1 MSFLYPQF
9 LFGLAALS
17 IPIIIH
23 LFNFR
28 KTKRIYYS
36 STQFLKQVKEAST
49 SNLKLKHLLILLS
62 RLLFIFFLV
71 IAFAQ
76 PFIPATQKRGGN
88 IDVHVYLD
96 NSFSMSSLVG
106 IDYKAL
112 DVGLTFAD
120 ELSRIFPVGTRFTF
134 LTNDFASFS
143 NVFKTGVELSDLTT
157 EIDLSGKSRSFNEIW
172 SRLSTGLQKS
182 AITGAEVFWISD
194 FQKSTLGNP
203 DLQSLDS
210 LIRINI
216 FPLEVESTANLFV
229 DSIYLKNPFILGAEK
244 IELTVV
250 IKNTGLEDASD
261 IPMKIFLNEVQTSN
275 ATFDVP
281 ASSKVEHQFDLG
293 FDLQRLNLGR
303 ISIEDYPITF
313 DNDFYFTIDA
323 GDKIKVLEIKSSIE
337 ATPVENV
344 YGNEDL
350 FDFRSFRFT
359 NIDYSQI
366 ALVDLV
372 ILNELEILD
381 PSISTLL
388 INYLAEGG
396 SVVLIPA
403 LEPDIASY
411 QGIIRSRNLQPVD
424 SIFMQA
430 LTDPDLTNPFFENVF
445 EESKGIIS
453 MPQTSQVI
461 EWGQDRTAILSF
473 RNGDPFLSQI
483 RSSGNVYLFAGPL
496 DDRNS
501 GLQNHAVFVPVMYK
515 IAFGSNR
522 SESRLYYSVNQSI
535 IEISIDS
542 LEQNSIIKL
551 VDGDKE
557 LIPIQRVFSGSVYL
571 ELPSETISPGFFIVE
586 AGSKKIT
593 TLAFN
598 LDRNESQL
606 ENYRQDEIEE
616 IFSDQDNVAIFN
628 VNDGQG
634 FSSTLRKLYEGTP
647 LWKYAVILALIF
659 LFVEIAFVR
668 LLKP

>member
-28 KTKRIYYS
+28 KTRRIYYS

-49 SNLKLKHLLILLS
+49 SNLRLKHLLILLS

-76 PFIPATQKRGGN
+76 PFIPATQKSRGN

-96 NSFSMSSLVG
+96 NSFSMSGLIS
-106 IDYKAL
+106 DDKAL
-112 DVGLTFAD
+112 DVGLIFTD
-120 ELSRIFPVGTRFTF
+120 ELSGLFPVGTRFKF
-134 LTNDFASFS
+134 LTNDFAAFS
-143 NVFKTGVELSDLTT
+143 TVFKTGVELSDLTT
-157 EIDLSGKSRSFNEIW
+157 EIDLSGITRSFNEIW
-172 SRLSTGLQKS
+172 SRLNTGLQES
-182 AITGAEVFWISD
+182 AITGTEVFWISD

-203 DLQSLDS
+203 ELQSLDS
-210 LIRINI
+210 LTRINI
-216 FPLEVESTANLFV
+216 FPLKIESTANLFV
-229 DSIYLKNPFILGAEK
+229 DSIYLKNPFILGTEK

-250 IKNTGLEDASD
+250 IKNTGPEGATDV
-261 IPMKIFLNEVQTSN
+261 PMKIFLNEIQSSN

-293 FDLQRLNLGR
+293 FDLQQLNLGR
-303 ISIEDYPITF
+303 ISIDDYPITF

-323 GDKIKVLEIKSSIE
+323 GDKIKVLEIKTSTE
-337 ATPVENV
+337 ATAVENV

-359 NIDYSQI
+359 NVDYSQI
-366 ALVDLV
+366 AAVDLV

-396 SVVLIPA
+396 SVILIPA

-411 QGIIRSRNLQPVD
+411 QGIVRSRNLLPVD

-445 EESKGIIS
+445 EESRGIIS
-453 MPQTSQVI
+453 MPQTTQVI

-496 DDRNS
+496 DDSNS

-522 SESRLYYSVNQSI
+522 SESRLYYSVNQPI
-535 IEISIDS
+535 VEISIDS

-571 ELPSETISPGFFIVE
+571 ELPSEIISPGFFIVE
-586 AGSKKIT
+586 DGSKKIT

-598 LDRNESQL
+598 LDRNESLL
-606 ENYRQDEIEE
+606 EYYPQDEIEKF
-616 IFSDQDNVAIFN
+616 FSSHDNVAIFN

-634 FSSTLRKLYEGTP
+634 FSSTIRKLYEGTP
-647 LWKYAVILALIF
+647 LWK
-659 LFVEIAFVR
+659 
-668 LLKP
+668 